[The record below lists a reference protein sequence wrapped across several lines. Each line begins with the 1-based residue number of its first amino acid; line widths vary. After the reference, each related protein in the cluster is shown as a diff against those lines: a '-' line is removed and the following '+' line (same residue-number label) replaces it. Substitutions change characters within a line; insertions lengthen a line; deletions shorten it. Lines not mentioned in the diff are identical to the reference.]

1 MTFYWFKK
9 WINILNDQL
18 NLVLISAPSL
28 IHLQYGLLQGTD
40 NSTYFYHNGC
50 VIKSPFQKTDF
61 YWNVLTSLK
70 AIINQSYINCVNSL
84 TCKILL
90 RFKYCSTS
98 VVWLRPE
105 KYSKFS
111 NLWNIKTNFFIFLF
125 LMFVFSQIF
134 MWDLDLALSSVN
146 FKRNSWT

>member
-9 WINILNDQL
+9 WINTLNDQL
-18 NLVLISAPSL
+18 NLVLISALSL

-50 VIKSPFQKTDF
+50 VIKSPFQNTDF

-105 KYSKFS
+105 KY
-111 NLWNIKTNFFIFLF
+111 
-125 LMFVFSQIF
+125 
-134 MWDLDLALSSVN
+134 LSSAIYEILKLISL
-146 FKRNSWT
+146 FFFFWCLFSLRYLCEI